1 MLAIGTVLNVPDPSG
16 KKALWILTQQAT
28 FLGFIVDS
36 AEHRCLLP
44 AQNQR
49 DIAQLATRILQS
61 SQVSNRQLAQLA
73 GKMIAAAPAVPL
85 GPLFAR
91 AVCKAMTGQTGW
103 DTVYPSQQAALAD
116 IQCYLDAITASQGS
130 RW

>member
-1 MLAIGTVLNVPDPSG
+1 MLPTLDLHCYTVLNVPDPSG
-16 KKALWILTQQAT
+16 KKALWIPTQQAT

-36 AEHRCLLP
+36 AEQRFLLP
-44 AQNQR
+44 AQKQR
-49 DIAQLATRILQS
+49 DITQLATKILQS

-91 AVCKAMTGQTGW
+91 AVYKAMPGQTGW
-103 DTVYPSQQAALAD
+103 DTVYPIPAGS
-116 IQCYLDAITASQGS
+116 ASRHS
-130 RW
+130 ELP